1 MSKHYVN
8 NKKLYEVLK
17 DYKERVEFAK
27 ANGKPKP
34 PLPNYV
40 AESIM
45 LIAERLARKPGFSR
59 YSYVE
64 EMIGDGVLACVK
76 YIDSF
81 NPEKSQNPFSYITQI
96 IHHAFINRL
105 NLEQKQHYVKA
116 LIAKNSGELRDDENF
131 SADSLNNVI
140 ESFEDKMERRREKA
154 AARNQDKGV
163 SETEVSVEEAADA
176 VDRISNGAKY

>member
-1 MSKHYVN
+1 MN
-8 NKKLYEVLK
+8 NKHLYEVLK
-17 DYKERVEFAK
+17 EYKEKVNYAK
-27 ANGKPKP
+27 EHDLKKP
-34 PLPNYV
+34 PLPPYA
-40 AESIM
+40 AEAIM

-64 EMIGDGVLACVK
+64 DMKGDGVLACVK

-116 LIAKNSGELRDDENF
+116 LIAKNSGELHDDENF
-131 SADSLNNVI
+131 SADSLHDVI
-140 ESFEDKMERRREKA
+140 SSFENKMEKRREKA
-154 AARNQDKGV
+154 AARVSNQNEAADD
-163 SETEVSVEEAADA
+163 ELEVSFEEAAEEADK
-176 VDRISNGAKY
+176 ISNGA